1 MDVKQLHYFKT
12 IVENQSIS
20 KAAEQLHLAQP
31 ALTRQLKQLELELN
45 VSLIERTTRHFVV
58 TEAGKQLVYR
68 AEQILNLMDTIQ
80 QEMQAIQSG
89 KSGVVKIG
97 TIGSEMEI
105 LLPDL
110 IAAFYESHPQ
120 VSFQCNEGSS
130 VEVIERLDH
139 GLIDLGIVRSP
150 VEAVNYHQMYFERHP
165 MVAAK
170 TGHPEW
176 HENAKALSWI
186 DLKEEKL
193 IVLNRYAQSI
203 RTACLEA
210 GFEPKLVASVEDT
223 RSLLLLAS
231 TGIGTAIV
239 QEDWL
244 QMVPTPFVSKVIQAE
259 SLETQTLILWPKNR
273 TIPAISLKFIE
284 SIAVHQS
291 RVGDVSATR

>member
-1 MDVKQLHYFKT
+1 MDVKQLYYFKT
-12 IVENQSIS
+12 IVEHQSIS

-31 ALTRQLKQLELELN
+31 ALTRQLKQLEAELN
-45 VSLIERTTRHFVV
+45 VSLVERTTRHFVV
-58 TEAGKQLVYR
+58 TAAGKQLVYR
-68 AEQILNLMDTIQ
+68 AEQILNLMDTVY
-80 QEMQAIQSG
+80 QEMAAIQSG
-89 KSGVVKIG
+89 KSGVIKIG

-110 IAAFYESHPQ
+110 IAAFYKSYPQ

-130 VEVIERLDH
+130 IEVIERLDH

-150 VEAVNYHQMYFERHP
+150 VDAVNYHQMYFERHP

-170 TGHPEW
+170 TGSSNWNNRE
-176 HENAKALSWI
+176 KVLKWI

-193 IVLNRYAQSI
+193 IVLNRYAQLI
-203 RTACLEA
+203 KTACLEA
-210 GFEPKLVASVEDT
+210 GFEPQFVASVEDT

-244 QMVPTPFVSKVIQAE
+244 QMVPTPFVSKAIQAE
-259 SLETQTLILWPKNR
+259 SLETQTLVLWPKNR
-273 TIPAISLKFIE
+273 TIPAIALKFIK
-284 SIAVHQS
+284 SIANHQIGE
-291 RVGDVSATR
+291 VNHN

>member
-1 MDVKQLHYFKT
+1 MDVKQLYYFKT
-12 IVENQSIS
+12 IVEHQSIS

-31 ALTRQLKQLELELN
+31 ALSRQLKQLEEELK

-68 AEQILNLMDTIQ
+68 AEQILNLMDTVH
-80 QEMQAIQSG
+80 QEMEAIQSG
-89 KSGVVKIG
+89 KSGVIKIG

-110 IAAFYESHPQ
+110 IAEFYRSYPQ

-170 TGHPEW
+170 TGSPTWEKV
-176 HENAKALSWI
+176 EKALKWI

-203 RTACLEA
+203 KIACLEA
-210 GFEPKLVASVEDT
+210 GFEPQVVASVEDT

-244 QMVPTPFVSKVIQAE
+244 QMVPTAFVSKAIQAE
-259 SLETQTLILWPKNR
+259 SLETQTLVLWPKNR
-273 TIPAISLKFIE
+273 SIPAIALKFIE
-284 SIAVHQS
+284 SIASHQKE
-291 RVGDVSATR
+291 VYV